1 MPDLTLT
8 DAALLA
14 VLFVALAALL
24 YLAHRID
31 CRAARRIEEN
41 ERRLAADRI
50 ARLVALRRAFH
61 LDNLPPKAPAHTANL
76 GPGMRP
82 HPLRNRHADTSGPWV
97 IPPASMAEPARMDS
111 ISTADTPDSDARA
124 AAVITTLCMPADVVA
139 QPCTTTPEN

>member
-41 ERRLAADRI
+41 DRRLAADRI

-61 LDNLPPKAPAHTANL
+61 LDNL

-82 HPLRNRHADTSGPWV
+82 HPLRKRHADTSGPWV
-97 IPPASMAEPARMDS
+97 IPPASMAEPTHMDS

-124 AAVITTLCMPADVVA
+124 AAVITTLCMPADVSA